1 MSLMPDSSSVR
12 CKPKTL
18 LAALALAIALAAP
31 AGAETPPEGARA
43 EAQALIKQ
51 FAGKLKG
58 ALKGAIDAG
67 GFENAIGVC
76 KNEAPKIAED
86 VSAGSVWRIGRTAL
100 RVRNPAN
107 APAPDERAVLEAFL
121 TRASAGEDLAK
132 MDKEWV
138 EDTDGRRSYRY
149 MKAIPLGELCASC
162 HGTEIEP
169 NLAAKIQAAYPQD
182 QATGF
187 AVGTLRGAFTLAKP
201 LD

>member
-1 MSLMPDSSSVR
+1 MSETPDGQRAGS
-12 CKPKTL
+12 KPKTL
-18 LAALALAIALAAP
+18 LAALALAVALAAP

-51 FAGKLKG
+51 FAGKLQG
-58 ALKGAIDAG
+58 ALKGAIETG

-76 KNEAPKIAED
+76 KNEAPKIAAD
-86 VSAGSVWRIGRTAL
+86 VSAGSGWRIGRTAL

-121 TRASAGEDLAK
+121 ARASGGEDLTK
-132 MDKEWV
+132 MDREWV
-138 EDTDGRRSYRY
+138 EDASGRRTYRY

-162 HGTEIEP
+162 HGTDIEP